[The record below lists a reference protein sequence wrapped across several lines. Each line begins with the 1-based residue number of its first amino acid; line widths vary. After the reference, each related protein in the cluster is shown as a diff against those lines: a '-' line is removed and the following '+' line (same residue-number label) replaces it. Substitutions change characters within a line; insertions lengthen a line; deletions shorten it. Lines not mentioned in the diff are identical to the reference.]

1 MLGHLQLAE
10 EGVGAALKYGG
21 AGLEGERLDLVLEVG
36 GLLLQLADLTLLV
49 PDLWETRVSVLHIM
63 YTDQAPHPNPIFKF
77 PVFPVYWKFTCANF
91 RFKKKFTCETDLDKF

>member
-10 EGVGAALKYGG
+10 EGVVAALKYGG

-49 PDLWETRVSVLHIM
+49 PDLWETRGSLLHIM
-63 YTDQAPHPNPIFKF
+63 YRDQAPHPNPICKF
-77 PVFPVYWKFTCANF
+77 PVLSLSTGNF
-91 RFKKKFTCETDLDKF
+91 SVPISDFLKISHAKRT